1 LNLDE
6 FHHGIRAA
14 REIISREGASGA
26 LVIMGSQSILA
37 AFPTAALDRRL
48 LMSAEVD
55 IMPVAADADEIE
67 RLSDY
72 LHGALG
78 QDSYFQQT
86 HGFHV
91 DGISIDTAVL
101 PPDWVRRLIPVV
113 DPASGATGWCLDPH
127 DLAVAKLIAGRP
139 KDLDFVRI
147 LVEDR
152 LIDPQVVHA
161 GVGSIDDE
169 RAELAI
175 ERLEAMAARGLPDE
189 GREAWHRRRRQALR
203 NRARRTDEP
212 SPAGVLQQLA
222 DARERDR

>member
-37 AFPTAALDRRL
+37 AFPTTALDRRL
-48 LMSAEVD
+48 LMSAEID
-55 IMPVAADADEIE
+55 IMPVAADEDEIE

-72 LHGALG
+72 LHGAAG
-78 QDSYFQQT
+78 QDSRFQET
-86 HGFHV
+86 HGFHI
-91 DGISIDTAVL
+91 DGITIETAVL
-101 PPDWVRRLIPVV
+101 PPEWVHRLIPAV
-113 DPASGATGWCLDPH
+113 DPSSGATGWCLDPH

-152 LIDPQVVHA
+152 LIDPHVVQA
-161 GVGSIDDE
+161 GLESIDDE
-169 RAELAI
+169 RAALAI
-175 ERLEAMAARGLPDE
+175 ERAKAMAAHGLP
-189 GREAWHRRRRQALR
+189 EAERKAWLRRRRQALR
-203 NRARRTDEP
+203 DRARRTDEP
-212 SPAGVLQQLA
+212 SPADILQQLA
-222 DARERDR
+222 DAGGRDN